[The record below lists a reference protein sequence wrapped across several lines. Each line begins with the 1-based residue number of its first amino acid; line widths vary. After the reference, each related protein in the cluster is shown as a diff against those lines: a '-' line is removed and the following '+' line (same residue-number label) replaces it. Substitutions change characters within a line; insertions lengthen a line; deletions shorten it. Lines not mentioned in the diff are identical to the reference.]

1 MNQAGTRLNNSWYR
15 SRKGLSISLRWGF
28 PHTSKNAS
36 FRRTAALPIKNPII
50 TWLQKYVS
58 LFCYSIKLK
67 VAIVLLWIYVKFYK
81 CPSWFMHINA
91 WIFNTVQVHIQTRH
105 GNKVICWNVCFRFGL
120 LPKTIIFGCWLLLTP
135 IALVTLSTA
144 FIR

>member
-1 MNQAGTRLNNSWYR
+1 MNQAGTRLNNSWSR

-105 GNKVICWNVCFRFGL
+105 GNKVICCKCL
-120 LPKTIIFGCWLLLTP
+120 LSLWTFAQNYNFWLLTVAHSNCTRDSIDCLH
-135 IALVTLSTA
+135 
-144 FIR
+144 